1 MKPTRA
7 RWLHGLE
14 ARGIRV
20 SLSADGRLRV
30 RGGLSVADRRRLDA
44 DRAGVVRLLRRRR
57 RDASVPD
64 EAPAPVETRAVV
76 GQQAVRG
83 GDGRLSWRP
92 VYADRPLLD
101 TVSARYGLLERVA
114 AAHAGGPWYGS
125 YDVALLSLSLQ
136 AARLA
141 DRIAK
146 ETEAAQVSPSSDG
159 WRAPRWPRRPKKSSY
174 RA

>member
-1 MKPTRA
+1 MRP
-7 RWLHGLE
+7 
-14 ARGIRV
+14 
-20 SLSADGRLRV
+20 
-30 RGGLSVADRRRLDA
+30 ADRRRLDE
-44 DRAGVVRLLRRRR
+44 DRRGIGRLLARRR
-57 RDASVPD
+57 RDAAKRETPD

-114 AAHAGGPWYGS
+114 AAHAGGAWYGS
-125 YDVALLSLSLQ
+125 YDVALLSLSVQ

-141 DRIAK
+141 DRIGA
-146 ETEAAQVSPSSDG
+146 EMAGGPSSPT
-159 WRAPRWPRRPKKSSY
+159 RLPAPARWPTSKFRASRRAGK
-174 RA
+174 